1 MKVACTE
8 LSGRPVQNVRV
19 STVRLSALCAALALL
34 AGCAWDGPEVAVR
47 VVPPPSSIAPIAVEG
62 AVVADAVDGG
72 RTATVGNDAADTV
85 IAESRGREAAPT
97 DVVVEPDVGVASG
110 GARSS
115 PSTVA
120 VIGDSL
126 TVSAEQEIL
135 AELTADGLDV
145 LAVDGLESRRMT
157 HGGSALPPGT
167 SAIEDIQQLMTP
179 DLWVIALGTND
190 VASVGSADG
199 FRAEM
204 RELLELLPDDAPVVW
219 VDLWIRDRETA
230 ISEANRLIR
239 AELRTRRGGAAVV
252 DWFSHGTE
260 DGVITGD
267 GVHLTDAGRQ
277 LFASSIAAAIDE
289 LFAD

>member
-1 MKVACTE
+1 M
-8 LSGRPVQNVRV
+8 QNVRV
-19 STVRLSALCAALALL
+19 SILRPAVLCATLALL
-34 AGCAWDGPEVAVR
+34 AGCAWDGPQAAVR
-47 VVPPPSSIAPIAVEG
+47 VVPPPTAVPP
-62 AVVADAVDGG
+62 AAVDGG
-72 RTATVGNDAADTV
+72 APVVDGARPDSAGEEASDTV
-85 IAESRGREAAPT
+85 IAESLGREAAPV
-97 DVVVEPDVGVASG
+97 DVVVEPADRVASA

-120 VIGDSL
+120 VVGDSL

-135 AELTADGLDV
+135 AALTAGGLDV

-157 HGGSALPPGT
+157 RGGSALPAGT
-167 SAIEDIQQLMTP
+167 SAIAGIQQLVTP

-204 RELLELLPDDAPVVW
+204 REILALLPADAPVVW
-219 VDLWIRDRETA
+219 VDLWIRDRESA

-267 GVHLTDAGRQ
+267 GVHLTDTGRQ

>member
-1 MKVACTE
+1 
-8 LSGRPVQNVRV
+8 VQNVRV
-19 STVRLSALCAALALL
+19 STVRLTALCATLALL

-47 VVPPPSSIAPIAVEG
+47 VVPPPSTIAPTAVEG
-62 AVVADAVDGG
+62 AVGAAVDDG
-72 RTATVGNDAADTV
+72 RTAGAGNGDADTV
-85 IAESRGREAAPT
+85 VAEPRGREAAPT
-97 DVVVEPDVGVASG
+97 DVVVEPVGGAASG

-120 VIGDSL
+120 VVGDSL

-135 AELTADGLDV
+135 AALTADGLDV

-157 HGGSALPPGT
+157 HGGTALPPGT
-167 SAIEDIQQLMTP
+167 SAIEDIQRLVTP